1 MLQTLPLDS
10 PLLTQPFALFQC
22 LNAPEQATCGGEDAA
37 AAAAAA
43 SAEGAAGTC
52 KGVCGYSYLLGE
64 LDGPNPDCSPTLIPA
79 LLCLITC
86 CFRMQQGMHSS
97 KGWLLILKEKSLMCM
112 SCRCTHA
119 HTIPV

>member
-22 LNAPEQATCGGEDAA
+22 LNAPEQATCGGEDPAA

-64 LDGPNPDCSPTLIPA
+64 LDGPKPDCTPLHP
-79 LLCLITC
+79 
-86 CFRMQQGMHSS
+86 
-97 KGWLLILKEKSLMCM
+97 KPKPKPE
-112 SCRCTHA
+112 
-119 HTIPV
+119 PYPYPYP